1 MNSTQQA
8 NVEALVNMSNIA
20 LRENTLRPHLAV
32 KMDPLSTLRKKS
44 LIPNTNP
51 DLLKLQ
57 MQIEEKS
64 LVRKDYY
71 YLNQKS
77 TTARSSQLSFSQVR
91 RSNLKYSLLGIFL
104 FVMLFFL
111 SFFLQKE
118 GIFDP
123 YTSKLVSIFIGF
135 CTLLC
140 TISYIYF
147 FSSYFSIKDTF

>member
-104 FVMLFFL
+104 FVNLFFL
-111 SFFLQKE
+111 FFFL
-118 GIFDP
+118 
-123 YTSKLVSIFIGF
+123 
-135 CTLLC
+135 
-140 TISYIYF
+140 
-147 FSSYFSIKDTF
+147 